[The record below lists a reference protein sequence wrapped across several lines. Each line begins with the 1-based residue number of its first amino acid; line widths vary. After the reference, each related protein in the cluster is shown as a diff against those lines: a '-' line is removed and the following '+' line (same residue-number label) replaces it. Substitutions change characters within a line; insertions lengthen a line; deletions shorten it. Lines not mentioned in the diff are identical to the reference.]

1 MKLLMS
7 MGNGHFAIS
16 AISGG
21 LLVTYKAA
29 VISGNL
35 RNGLKDYLPQMNEI
49 SKQNVDIVLLASEV
63 SDSETYGKADCTDNY
78 DELIRDISLLA
89 NRFNIYVVTH
99 LYQKVQC
106 QGNVE
111 AMKNNIVFDRKGAI
125 VAVYTKPLN
134 NYATCNVTSQNTFTT
149 DFGVEFLVLM
159 EEDLLLQ
166 DLESLRNTKNVIITG
181 RAADNMVYIKGNQ
194 LIASLAYISDVNV
207 LSDDGIFI
215 GKAGLKSK
223 GGVLEINKNGKGM
236 ILYFISILIRDIS
249 LLANRFNI
257 YVVTHLYQKVQCQGN
272 VEAMKNNI
280 VFDRKGAIVAVYT
293 KPLNNYATCNVTS
306 QNTFTTDFGVE
317 FLVLMEEDLLLQDLE
332 SLRNTKNVIIT
343 GRAAD
348 NMVYIKGNQLI
359 SSLAYISDVNVL
371 SDDGIFIGKAGLKSK
386 GGVLEINK
394 HGKGAKT
401 TEAHYGLSVYS
412 GVRRMG
418 EHYIGVDSCKL
429 VVCAALYKRTC
440 VLGLENSMDMGI
452 IFEKISIKGNFTA
465 HHSTQFPVI
474 LTTQTSMSS
483 DSFSFVK
490 KLTKDIQEVSTELS
504 NAKNILK
511 FGILSRDFTR
521 DYDDAN
527 FNSNSSGQNETNIC
541 I

>member
-1 MKLLMS
+1 MEVLLKFILLFLCY
-7 MGNGHFAIS
+7 HS
-16 AISGG
+16 AVCSE
-21 LLVTYKAA
+21 VTYKAT

-35 RNGLKDYLPQMNEI
+35 RNGLRDYLPQMNEI

-223 GGVLEINKNGKGM
+223 GGVLEINKNGKDKH
-236 ILYFISILIRDIS
+236 ITLSFNPIDIRDI
-249 LLANRFNI
+249 
-257 YVVTHLYQKVQCQGN
+257 
-272 VEAMKNNI
+272 
-280 VFDRKGAIVAVYT
+280 
-293 KPLNNYATCNVTS
+293 PL
-306 QNTFTTDFGVE
+306 
-317 FLVLMEEDLLLQDLE
+317 EDTNQYIIRPLDLE
-332 SLRNTKNVIIT
+332 ASLSGYQETVCDGGFCCQFYVKTR
-343 GRAAD
+343 
-348 NMVYIKGNQLI
+348 
-359 SSLAYISDVNVL
+359 SLC
-371 SDDGIFIGKAGLKSK
+371 
-386 GGVLEINK
+386 
-394 HGKGAKT
+394 AKT

-412 GVRRMG
+412 GVRRTG

-440 VLGLENSMDMGI
+440 VLGLESNMDVV
-452 IFEKISIKGNFTA
+452 FEKISIKGNFTA

-490 KLTKDIQEVSTELS
+490 KLTKDIQEVSAELS

-527 FNSNSSGQNETNIC
+527 FNSNSSGKIQYSNDFYEYILNEDIFEFFDYLW
-541 I
+541 IKIRVLIFIVSIYILEMM